1 MRPPRYMAIMA
12 IRRRPPV
19 RVVNVADLKNKLSRY
34 LREVREGEEILVRDR
49 NVPIAKIVPLFR
61 TGEVDAE
68 TEALVAAG
76 KLRPAERRA
85 TRAFWREF
93 WSMPAPRV
101 SIKRM
106 VEAIV
111 VDREED

>member
-1 MRPPRYMAIMA
+1 M
-12 IRRRPPV
+12 
-19 RVVNVADLKNKLSRY
+19 RVVKVADLKNRLSRY

-68 TEALVAAG
+68 REALVAAG

-85 TRAFWREF
+85 TRAFWRGF
-93 WSMPAPRV
+93 WSTPAPRL
-101 SIKRM
+101 SLRRM
-106 VEAIV
+106 LEALAA
-111 VDREED
+111 DREEE